1 LRKLKK
7 ILLGLAIVLIVI
19 LLVSLKPWLW
29 FERSKVALA
38 AINGV
43 QELQNEFNQ
52 DMGKIRLILILS
64 PT

>member
-1 LRKLKK
+1 LRKLRK
-7 ILLGLAIVLIVI
+7 ILLALAIVLIGIV
-19 LLVSLKPWLW
+19 LVSLKPWLW
-29 FERSKVALA
+29 FERPKVVLA

-52 DMGKIRLILILS
+52 DKGKIRLILILS